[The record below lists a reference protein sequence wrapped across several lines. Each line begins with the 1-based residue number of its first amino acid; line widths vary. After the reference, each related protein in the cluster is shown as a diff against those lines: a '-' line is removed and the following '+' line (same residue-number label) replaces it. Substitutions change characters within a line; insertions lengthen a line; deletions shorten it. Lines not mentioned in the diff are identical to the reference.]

1 MSSTLS
7 KRTLFKLIERC
18 LREDPAID
26 IDGFG
31 SFQLD
36 DRNHVVFEPS
46 ERIRVFLAYADEDRA
61 QVKKLYTELQKAGFE
76 PWMDQEKLVPGQNWP
91 RAIDRAIE
99 LSDFFLGCFSKRS
112 AVKRGHF
119 QCELRYALDL
129 AARVPLEDIFLVP
142 LAAGR
147 LRRAASDCNQDPVR
161 GSVSRLAVR
170 GREIDEY
177 DAAAN
182 DPAPS
187 RFEAGPLALGQPLL
201 GLFGQFG
208 IRGDLQDALDRRL

>member
-1 MSSTLS
+1 MSNHTLS

-36 DRNHVVFEPS
+36 ERNHVVFEPS

-61 QVKKLYTELQKAGFE
+61 HVKKLYAELQKAGFE

-99 LSDFFLGCFSKRS
+99 LSDFFLGCFSKRA

-142 LAAGR
+142 LRLDDCAVPRQIATKTQYVDLFPDWQAGVAKLTNMMR
-147 LRRAASDCNQDPVR
+147 RQMMLRRSGLKPDC
-161 GSVSRLAVR
+161 
-170 GREIDEY
+170 
-177 DAAAN
+177 
-182 DPAPS
+182 
-187 RFEAGPLALGQPLL
+187 
-201 GLFGQFG
+201 
-208 IRGDLQDALDRRL
+208 